1 MSVSSGQ
8 RSGRVSAA
16 EGSPVQ
22 RAASGYPPLLCS
34 PTGTFKIQKTR
45 LQREG
50 FDPRQTSDQLFFLD
64 MKQGRY
70 LPLDEAVHARICAG
84 DFSL

>member
-1 MSVSSGQ
+1 MFT
-8 RSGRVSAA
+8 GRC
-16 EGSPVQ
+16 
-22 RAASGYPPLLCS
+22 PLLKGCLCRGLLQGTYLW
-34 PTGTFKIQKTR
+34 PPQPPGTFKIQKTR

-64 MKQGRY
+64 LKQGRY
-70 LPLDEAVHARICAG
+70 LPLDERVYACICAG

>member
-1 MSVSSGQ
+1 M
-8 RSGRVSAA
+8 
-16 EGSPVQ
+16 GSCQ
-22 RAASGYPPLLCS
+22 GECPLLRRILCRELLPGS
-34 PTGTFKIQKTR
+34 NPSSLLGPPPGTFKIQKTR

-50 FDPRQTSDQLFFLD
+50 FDPRQTSDRLFFLD

-70 LPLDEAVHARICAG
+70 LPLDEGVHTRICAG

>member
-1 MSVSSGQ
+1 MESVRCCRES
-8 RSGRVSAA
+8 VA
-16 EGSPVQ
+16 ESCF
-22 RAASGYPPLLCS
+22 RYPALLSPLL
-34 PTGTFKIQKTR
+34 PPPGTFKIQKTR

-50 FDPRQTSDQLFFLD
+50 FDPRQTSDRLFFLD

-70 LPLDEAVHARICAG
+70 LPLDEGVHARICAG

>member
-1 MSVSSGQ
+1 M
-8 RSGRVSAA
+8 AM
-16 EGSPVQ
+16 EC
-22 RAASGYPPLLCS
+22 PLLKRVLSRKLLLVPSSALSS
-34 PTGTFKIQKTR
+34 PPSPPGTFKIQKTR

-50 FDPRQTSDQLFFLD
+50 FDPHQTSDRLFFLD

-70 LPLDEAVHARICAG
+70 LPLDEGVHARICAG

>member
-1 MSVSSGQ
+1 MGKE
-8 RSGRVSAA
+8 GYGAKEAATA

-22 RAASGYPPLLCS
+22 SYLSPP
-34 PTGTFKIQKTR
+34 PHPGTFKIQKTR

-50 FDPRQTSDQLFFLD
+50 FDPRQTSDRLFFLD
-64 MKQGRY
+64 LKQGLY
-70 LPLDEAVHARICAG
+70 LPLDEGVHTRICAG